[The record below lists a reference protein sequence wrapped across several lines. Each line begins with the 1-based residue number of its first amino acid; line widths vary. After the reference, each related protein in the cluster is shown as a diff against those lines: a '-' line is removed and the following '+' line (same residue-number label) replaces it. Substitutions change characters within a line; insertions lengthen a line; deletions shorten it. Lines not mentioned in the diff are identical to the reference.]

1 MRTDDDQAPGAI
13 LLMST
18 IETIVNS
25 QNHALVTIVII
36 NYNYADYLAAAID
49 SALAQ
54 DYPSIQVIVV
64 DDGSV
69 DRSRDII
76 ESYGSSVEAVYRP
89 NKGHSAALNTGY
101 AHARGDY
108 VLFLDADDLL
118 YPTCISTAHRHLMP
132 GDVKIQFQ
140 LETIDPQGVSQA
152 MAFPYFSAAL
162 TPAEVRR
169 QSLLSGWYAWTV
181 STGNLYCRQYLD
193 AVLPVDDTRI
203 YRSPDGYLN
212 KLAPLFG
219 NVRSLAIP
227 LGAYRVHGRNQWAS
241 AAGAWDIGTA
251 VRWLKFEGA
260 LEEAFLRVA
269 ALRGIAVRRPL
280 LSSFHQL
287 ESRILVLRFAK
298 DRPLPNDSRGKAI
311 AAALNWLLYLRTD
324 GWAGGIGRLC
334 WLLFLAFAPRDM
346 ALAQIRVARAQSGR
360 SLFWR
365 WAVNWTRRR

>member
-1 MRTDDDQAPGAI
+1 MT
-13 LLMST
+13 T
-18 IETIVNS
+18 IDTIVTPED
-25 QNHALVTIVII
+25 QDLVTIVII
-36 NYNYADYLAAAID
+36 NYNYAAYLATAID

-54 DYPSIQVIVV
+54 DHPAIQTIVV
-64 DDGSV
+64 DDGSS
-69 DRSRDII
+69 DGSRHII
-76 ESYGSSVEAVYRP
+76 ESYGSAVEALYCP
-89 NKGHSAALNTGY
+89 NRGHSAALNTGY
-101 AHARGDY
+101 SRTRGNA

-118 YPTCISTAHRHLMP
+118 HPTCISTALRNLMP

-152 MAFPYFSAAL
+152 MAFPYFSAAF

-181 STGNLYCRQYLD
+181 STGNLYRRQYLD
-193 AVLPVDDTRI
+193 AVLPLDDTKI

-241 AAGAWDIGTA
+241 AAGAWDIAAA
-251 VRWLKFEGA
+251 VRWLRFESA
-260 LEEAFLRVA
+260 LEDAFLRVA
-269 ALRGIAVRRPL
+269 AHRGIAVRRPL

-287 ESRILVLRFAK
+287 ESRILVLRFAT
-298 DRPLPNDSRGKAI
+298 DRPLPDDSRRKAI
-311 AAALNWLLYLRTD
+311 AAALNWLLLLRTD
-324 GWAGGIGRLC
+324 GWAGGIGRLS

-346 ALAQIRVARAQSGR
+346 ALAQMRVARAQSGR

-365 WAVNWTRRR
+365 RAVNWTRRL